1 MQGKCKPHLLSHA
14 HFLNTSL
21 ARLFVQFFVCVVS
34 SCSYTGH
41 ALTHAL
47 CMAQGLRSVCFSL
60 CFAYLQLMMYHS
72 PCLLFPHGHFEHN
85 FPTPMTPP
93 TATSLRPST
102 SSLTELYP
110 SRNRGAR
117 VLQTSGEE
125 FVFLADST
133 GYEPKRQLHKPFS
146 EEGDA
151 TPVNDPNHDN
161 LSDFS
166 RLTREHTELSVN
178 VCVDPSVSHSVL
190 PEKRQLRETRCRQRE
205 KMEKKVQVL

>member
-1 MQGKCKPHLLSHA
+1 M
-14 HFLNTSL
+14 
-21 ARLFVQFFVCVVS
+21 
-34 SCSYTGH
+34 
-41 ALTHAL
+41 
-47 CMAQGLRSVCFSL
+47 CFSL

-110 SRNRGAR
+110 SRNRGAS

-178 VCVDPSVSHSVL
+178 VCVDPSVSPSVL
-190 PEKRQLRETRCRQRE
+190 PEKRQLRETRSSNPLFSRASCDGNNVLPERRQLRETGCRQRE

>member
-1 MQGKCKPHLLSHA
+1 M
-14 HFLNTSL
+14 
-21 ARLFVQFFVCVVS
+21 
-34 SCSYTGH
+34 
-41 ALTHAL
+41 
-47 CMAQGLRSVCFSL
+47 
-60 CFAYLQLMMYHS
+60 
-72 PCLLFPHGHFEHN
+72 
-85 FPTPMTPP
+85 
-93 TATSLRPST
+93 
-102 SSLTELYP
+102 
-110 SRNRGAR
+110 
-117 VLQTSGEE
+117 
-125 FVFLADST
+125 ADST

-190 PEKRQLRETRCRQRE
+190 PEKRQLRETRSSNPLFSRASCDANNVLPERRQLRETRCRQRE